1 MVSGLKAINQQNND
15 NMKIA
20 KIYILILFIVFPG
33 FLLSQNPLS
42 YTRIT
47 NGLGIPEF
55 EKGRTDF
62 ALDDINMD
70 GHLDLLSVGD
80 HGSPFFNSDQ
90 HGIMVWFGDGQ
101 GNFQNFMNGQFGYGG
116 IAVGDVNNDGYK
128 DVGFGVHHNYS
139 PNNFGD
145 QILEVALGDGTG
157 MNWTV
162 WDEGLATNG
171 ESWGMFG
178 TAFADFNNNGF
189 LDLVSIS
196 FGCCSGLQVY
206 LNQNDGTWV
215 NSFGY
220 LNGNTSLLVRV
231 FDINKDGHMDII
243 SGHQYGTIYFGDG
256 TGNFT
261 NIDNGLPGAGSTS
274 RAGFDVAYL
283 NPEATVAISFITSG
297 KVEVYA
303 WDIDSNS
310 WSNFSGN
317 LPTTGSYQMSQLCD
331 MNSDG
336 FADVMAFGNRTFQ
349 LWLGDGQ
356 GNWTADA
363 TFMTDGNPGLGRAMR
378 TGGDFDNNGYPDLVI
393 LAQELSG
400 GWIQFDKNFLYV
412 YFENTIADSLWIKPV
427 YPLGSETFIPGSTR
441 FIEWRSAVPE
451 NLPSTVTIEIS
462 AFGPDGP
469 WRLVADNLPNNGRHQ
484 WIVPDY
490 GSADCH
496 LRLKVSTG
504 SETASTITAN
514 AFHIVGEPTNAKPG
528 FNKTT
533 AIIYPNPGDDLIFL
547 NGVADLK
554 MFRLMNI
561 LGNVVMEVND
571 PIEAIQTNGLAAGI
585 YFYEIE
591 TGNYNRSAGK
601 WIKR

>member
-1 MVSGLKAINQQNND
+1 MLKSTTINFLT
-15 NMKIA
+15 A
-20 KIYILILFIVFPG
+20 FLILVPG
-33 FLLSQNPLS
+33 FLFCQKSMS

-47 NGLGIPEF
+47 SGLSVPEF
-55 EKGRTDF
+55 EEGRTDF

-90 HGIMVWFGDGQ
+90 HGVMVWFGDGH
-101 GNFQNFMNGQFGYGG
+101 GNFQNSMNGQFGYGG
-116 IAVGDVNNDGYK
+116 IAVGDVNNDGHK

-139 PNNFGD
+139 PNTFGD

-178 TAFADFNNNGF
+178 TAFADFDNNGF
-189 LDLVSIS
+189 LDLASIS

-206 LNQNDGTWV
+206 LNQNDGSWV

-220 LNGNTSLLVRV
+220 LNGNTSLLMRV

-256 TGNFT
+256 TGDFI
-261 NIDNGLPGAGSTS
+261 NIDSGLPGAGNTA

-303 WDIDSNS
+303 WDNDSNS
-310 WSNFSGN
+310 WTNFSGN
-317 LPTTGSYQMSQLCD
+317 LPASGSYQMSQFCD

-336 FADVMAFGNRTFQ
+336 YADVMAFGNRTFQ
-349 LWLGDGQ
+349 LWLGDGL
-356 GNWTADA
+356 GNWAPDA

-378 TGGDFDNNGYPDLVI
+378 AGSDFDNNGFPDLVI

-412 YFENTIADSLWIKPV
+412 YFENSIAESLWIKPV
-427 YPLGSETFIPGSTR
+427 CPLGSETLIPGSTR

-451 NLPSTVTIEIS
+451 NVPSSVTIEIS
-462 AFGPDGP
+462 AFGPNGP
-469 WRLVADNLPNNGRHQ
+469 WWLVDENLPNNGKHQ

-490 GSADCH
+490 GSEDCH
-496 LRLKVSTG
+496 LRLTVNTDT
-504 SETASTITAN
+504 ETASTITAN
-514 AFHIVGEPTNAKPG
+514 AFHIVGEPTGGNHFIDETHA
-528 FNKTT
+528 T
-533 AIIYPNPGDDLIFL
+533 ISPNPGSNLIFL
-547 NGVADLK
+547 NSAAELRI
-554 MFRLMNI
+554 FRLINI
-561 LGNVVMEVND
+561 YGKVVMEIKD
-571 PIEAIQTNGLAAGI
+571 PTENIQTDGLQPGI

-591 TGNYNRSAGK
+591 TRSYNRFAGK